1 MLFGSGV
8 DRRGEVLD
16 LGVQLGLVAKS
27 GAWFSLNELALPAE
41 GEGAEGPEGGGEARE
56 EAARALE
63 AVGEWPLM
71 MGQGR
76 EKVRALTVLS
86 CCGCPGHR
94 SLTPSI
100 SCAEQGVPGGAP
112 GRLQGADDGGA
123 GQAQDHGGAC
133 VPVWGVLW
141 SLDRG

>member
-27 GAWFSLNELALPAE
+27 GAWFSLGELALPPRAVLEE
-41 GEGAEGPEGGGEARE
+41 GEVKEDVAEA
-56 EAARALE
+56 EAAVR

-76 EKVRALTVLS
+76 EKVRECIYV
-86 CCGCPGHR
+86 CR
-94 SLTPSI
+94 R
-100 SCAEQGVPGGAP
+100 GGICWFTYT
-112 GRLQGADDGGA
+112 GTY
-123 GQAQDHGGAC
+123 
-133 VPVWGVLW
+133 V
-141 SLDRG
+141 